1 MLQDMLLRDLMQL
14 QELKIDRLYGIF
26 YGKFCYRKM
35 VVNYGILLDFFL
47 ENIHFYSKKSS
58 NIP

>member
-1 MLQDMLLRDLMQL
+1 MLLRDLMQL